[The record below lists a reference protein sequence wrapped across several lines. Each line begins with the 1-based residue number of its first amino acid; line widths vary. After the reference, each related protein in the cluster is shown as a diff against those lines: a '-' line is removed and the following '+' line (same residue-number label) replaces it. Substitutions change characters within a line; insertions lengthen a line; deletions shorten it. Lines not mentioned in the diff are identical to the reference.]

1 MNFPFRVTQ
10 KVCQNENRSLTVNT
24 FFIYLSNKTTINIPI
39 LLKYKIIQ
47 IIIYFENN
55 LNHPN
60 KVVKLQVFQLNHL
73 HFDML
78 Q

>member
-55 LNHPN
+55 LF
-60 KVVKLQVFQLNHL
+60 KLLFEVNIGQYSYCFIH
-73 HFDML
+73 
-78 Q
+78 